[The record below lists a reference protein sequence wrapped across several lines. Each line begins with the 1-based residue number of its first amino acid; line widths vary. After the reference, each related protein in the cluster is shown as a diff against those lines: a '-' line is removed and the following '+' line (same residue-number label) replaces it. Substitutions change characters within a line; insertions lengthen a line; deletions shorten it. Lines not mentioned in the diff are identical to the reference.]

1 MRIMTR
7 MMTTRRSQS
16 RLGSLALTGI
26 LVFALACVLTQI
38 LRRDLDW
45 VDVPLSFYLLGPG
58 GMWLR
63 AAYFVMAASLVL
75 LGIGLYQALAAPARS
90 TAPLLLFIISAAA
103 LCITAVEETNTWA
116 HPATFHGF
124 IHGVAAQ
131 TTFLCVTMA
140 MLLQS
145 LCMRLDARW
154 RPWARWALLGAL
166 ACFVSLWVQALW
178 RDLPR
183 GASQKVLV
191 LMIVLWLAAAAW
203 TLWKKEGTIFEK
215 SATNEA
221 P

>member
-1 MRIMTR
+1 
-7 MMTTRRSQS
+7 MTTRRSPS
-16 RLGSLALTGI
+16 WLGSLALAGI

-63 AAYFVMAASLVL
+63 AAYFVMAASLAL
-75 LGIGLYQALAAPARS
+75 LGIGLYHALAMPARS
-90 TAPLLLFIISAAA
+90 AAPLLLFIVSAVA

-116 HPATFHGF
+116 HPATLHGF

-131 TTFLCVTMA
+131 ATFLCVTVA

-145 LCMRLDARW
+145 LRMRLDVHW
-154 RPWARWALLGAL
+154 RAWARPAFLGAL
-166 ACFVSLWVQALW
+166 VCFVSLWVQALW
-178 RDLPR
+178 RGLPR

-203 TLWKKEGTIFEK
+203 KLWKKDI
-215 SATNEA
+215 S
-221 P
+221 PP

>member
-1 MRIMTR
+1 
-7 MMTTRRSQS
+7 MTTRRSPS
-16 RLGSLALTGI
+16 WLGSLALAGI

-45 VDVPLSFYLLGPG
+45 IDVPLSFYLLGPG

-75 LGIGLYQALAAPARS
+75 LGLGLYHALATPARS
-90 TAPLLLFIISAAA
+90 IAPLLLFVVSAVA
-103 LCITAVEETNTWA
+103 LCITAVAETNTWI

-131 TTFLCVTMA
+131 ATFLCVTVA

-145 LCMRLDARW
+145 LRMRLDSCW
-154 RPWARWALLGAL
+154 RPWAKPALWGAL
-166 ACFVSLWVQALW
+166 VCFVSLWVQALW

-183 GASQKVLV
+183 GVSQKVLV

-203 TLWKKEGTIFEK
+203 KLWKKEGATFGK
-215 SATNEA
+215 PATNEVR
-221 P
+221 